1 VIHGLEAESFET
13 RSAWAS
19 WEDVIYLSVS
29 DRASTA
35 LEGLGLTKTEIR
47 SYVALLQGGTLAASE
62 VSRAARVPYSKVYQ
76 ALESLH
82 RKGWVD
88 KQQSRPILYT
98 AKPPASALEELRAQ
112 HESETRE
119 REKVALAEL
128 VSIYEKKGEQERPEI
143 WILRGTA
150 EILARVKNTALNARD
165 ELLLALPVGIAPYSD
180 QVASLLAAIK
190 ERGVKIS
197 ILTSLGITEESFSA
211 LSAAAEVRTRRTMFG
226 GGVIADSKEVVLLLG
241 GGEGANSALAIW
253 AAHPG
258 LASFARDYFQFLWKS
273 RETVKEKA

>member
-1 VIHGLEAESFET
+1 M
-13 RSAWAS
+13 
-19 WEDVIYLSVS
+19 
-29 DRASTA
+29 A

-47 SYVALLQGGTLAASE
+47 SYAALLAGGTMAASE

-82 RKGWVD
+82 KKGWVER
-88 KQQSRPILYT
+88 QRSRPILYT

-119 REKVALAEL
+119 REKVALVEL
-128 VSIYEKKGEQERPEI
+128 VNIYEKKGEQERPEI

-165 ELLLALPVGIAPYSD
+165 ELLLALPVGIAPYAD
-180 QVASLLAAIK
+180 QVASLLAGIK

-197 ILTSLGITEESFSA
+197 ILTSLGIPEESFSA
-211 LSAAAEVRTRRTMFG
+211 LSAAAEVRTRRMMFG

-241 GGEGANSALAIW
+241 GGESANSALAIW

-258 LASFARDYFQFLWKS
+258 LASFARDYFRFLWKS